1 MAADREGEYMEE
13 HDRLL
18 KWADFLGKTNEAFR
32 TVTSQKIAAD
42 DAIRQTV
49 GSGFTHGYVEVN
61 TLETHAMAAV
71 VRKLGR
77 MRETFKSVSRSHA
90 VDAASIAFGRPSAQ
104 LAGKQGCYS

>member
-18 KWADFLGKTNEAFR
+18 KWADFLGKTNE
-32 TVTSQKIAAD
+32 VTSQKIAAD
-42 DAIRQTV
+42 DAIRQAV

-61 TLETHAMAAV
+61 TPETHAMAAV

-77 MRETFKSVSRSHA
+77 MRETFKSVSCSHA
-90 VDAASIAFGRPSAQ
+90 SDAASSVSSGRQSA
-104 LAGKQGCYS
+104 

>member
-1 MAADREGEYMEE
+1 MEE

-42 DAIRQTV
+42 DAIRQAV
-49 GSGFTHGYVEVN
+49 GPGLTHGYVEVN
-61 TLETHAMAAV
+61 TPETHAMAAV

-77 MRETFKSVSRSHA
+77 TQETFKSVSCNRA
-90 VDAASIAFGRPSAQ
+90 VDAASIASGRQSAR
-104 LAGKQGCYS
+104 LAGKQGC